1 MKETLKKLRTE
12 NRYSQDLLAKI
23 LGISRLS
30 YMKYESG
37 ETEPPVEIVR
47 KLAKIYKV
55 SYNTLIDNK
64 LNSELNYES
73 KNVSYYSSQPYANSY
88 EIASPVP
95 SYGVSEN
102 TAMSPTM
109 VSQFSQI
116 LETLQNTITNLQEQL
131 HTLYSSETTPTPNS
145 TDFNKSSSF
154 NKKDYFSQIGSVH
167 LESSFIEELRGA
179 SLI

>member
-37 ETEPPVEIVR
+37 EVEPSVEIVR

-55 SYNTLIDNK
+55 PYKTLIDNE
-64 LNSELNYES
+64 LNSEH
-73 KNVSYYSSQPYANSY
+73 KNVFYNNSSTHFYSY
-88 EIASPVP
+88 EFASPTP
-95 SYGVSEN
+95 SYSFSEN
-102 TAMSPTM
+102 AAMSPNMIT
-109 VSQFSQI
+109 QFAQI
-116 LETLQNTITNLQEQL
+116 LSTLQNTISNLQEQL
-131 HTLYSSETTPTPNS
+131 NSLKASEATSVTTGYNKSAT
-145 TDFNKSSSF
+145 FNKNDF
-154 NKKDYFSQIGSVH
+154 FSQIGSVQID
-167 LESSFIEELRGA
+167 SSYIEELRGA

>member
-37 ETEPPVEIVR
+37 EVEPPVEIIR

-55 SYNTLIDNK
+55 SYKTLIDNE
-64 LNSELNYES
+64 LNSEH
-73 KNVSYYSSQPYANSY
+73 KNVSYDTSLSHAYGYKV
-88 EIASPVP
+88 ASPTP
-95 SYGVSEN
+95 SYGNSRVSEN
-102 TAMSPTM
+102 TMMSPNMIT
-109 VSQFSQI
+109 QFAQI
-116 LETLQNTITNLQEQL
+116 LATLQNTITNLQEQL
-131 HTLYSSETTPTPNS
+131 NSLKVSEAPTATTGY
-145 TDFNKSSSF
+145 NKSASF
-154 NKKDYFSQIGSVH
+154 NKTNFFAQIGSVQID
-167 LESSFIEELRGA
+167 SSYIEELRGA

>member
-37 ETEPPVEIVR
+37 EIEPSVEIIR

-55 SYNTLIDNK
+55 SYKTLIDNE
-64 LNSELNYES
+64 LSSER
-73 KNVSYYSSQPYANSY
+73 KNVSYGSSVPYSY
-88 EIASPVP
+88 EIAGPVP
-95 SYGVSEN
+95 SYGYSEN
-102 TAMSPTM
+102 TEMSQNI

-116 LETLQNTITNLQEQL
+116 LETLQNTIINLQEQL
-131 HTLYSSETTPTPNS
+131 NTFYSSGTTPTPAG
-145 TDFNKSSSF
+145 FNKSFNF
-154 NKKDYFSQIGSVH
+154 NKKDFFSQIGSVQID
-167 LESSFIEELRGA
+167 SSFIEEVRGA

>member
-37 ETEPPVEIVR
+37 EVEPPVEIIR

-55 SYNTLIDNK
+55 SYKTLIDNE
-64 LNSELNYES
+64 LNSEH
-73 KNVSYYSSQPYANSY
+73 KNVFYGNPATHSHIY
-88 EIASPVP
+88 EVASPVP
-95 SYGVSEN
+95 SYGSSIFSED
-102 TAMSPTM
+102 TMMSPNMIT
-109 VSQFSQI
+109 QFAQI
-116 LETLQNTITNLQEQL
+116 LATLQNTITSLQEQL
-131 HTLYSSETTPTPNS
+131 NALKSSETAPS
-145 TDFNKSSSF
+145 TTGFNKSASF
-154 NKKDYFSQIGSVH
+154 NKTDFFSQIGSVQMD
-167 LESSFIEELRGA
+167 SSYIEELRGA

>member
-37 ETEPPVEIVR
+37 EVEPPVEIIR

-55 SYNTLIDNK
+55 SYKTLIDNE
-64 LNSELNYES
+64 LQSEH
-73 KNVSYYSSQPYANSY
+73 KTVSYGNSVPHTYSY
-88 EIASPVP
+88 EVASPVS

-102 TAMSPTM
+102 AAMSPNM
-109 VSQFSQI
+109 VAQFDQI
-116 LETLQNTITNLQEQL
+116 LETLQNTITSLQEQL
-131 HTLYSSETTPTPNS
+131 NTLKPSENVASS
-145 TDFNKSSSF
+145 TDFNKSASF
-154 NKKDYFSQIGSVH
+154 NKTNFFAQIGSVQMD
-167 LESSFIEELRGA
+167 SSYIEELRGA
-179 SLI
+179 SFI

>member
-37 ETEPPVEIVR
+37 EVEPPVEIVR

-55 SYNTLIDNK
+55 SYKTLIDNE
-64 LNSELNYES
+64 LNSEHKSALYSNS
-73 KNVSYYSSQPYANSY
+73 APHSYSY
-88 EIASPVP
+88 EVASPVP
-95 SYGVSEN
+95 SYGFSEN
-102 TAMSPTM
+102 AAMSSNM
-109 VSQFSQI
+109 VAQFAQI
-116 LETLQNTITNLQEQL
+116 LATLQSTITNLQEQL
-131 HTLYSSETTPTPNS
+131 NSLKFSDATPATTGYNKS
-145 TDFNKSSSF
+145 AGFNKTNF
-154 NKKDYFSQIGSVH
+154 FAQIGSVQID
-167 LESSFIEELRGA
+167 SAYIEELRGA

>member
-37 ETEPPVEIVR
+37 EVEPPVEIIR

-55 SYNTLIDNK
+55 SYKTLIDNE
-64 LNSELNYES
+64 LNSEH
-73 KNVSYYSSQPYANSY
+73 KTVSYGNSVPHTYSY
-88 EIASPVP
+88 EVASPVP
-95 SYGVSEN
+95 AYGFSEN
-102 TAMSPTM
+102 AAMSPNM
-109 VSQFSQI
+109 IAQFAQI
-116 LETLQNTITNLQEQL
+116 LSTFQNTITNLQEQL
-131 HTLYSSETTPTPNS
+131 NALKSSEATPAATGY
-145 TDFNKSSSF
+145 NKSASF
-154 NKKDYFSQIGSVH
+154 NKTNFFSQIGSVQID
-167 LESSFIEELRGA
+167 SSYIEELRGA

>member
-1 MKETLKKLRTE
+1 MKETLKKLRSE

-37 ETEPPVEIVR
+37 EVEPPVETIR

-55 SYNTLIDNK
+55 SYKTLIDN
-64 LNSELNYES
+64 ELSTEHKS
-73 KNVSYYSSQPYANSY
+73 VSYDNV
-88 EIASPVP
+88 ASHA
-95 SYGVSEN
+95 YGLEVACPAPTYGFQEN
-102 TAMSPTM
+102 AVMSPNI

-116 LETLQNTITNLQEQL
+116 LTTLQNTITNLQEQL
-131 HTLYSSETTPTPNS
+131 NTLNSSEAAPVPAN
-145 TDFNKSSSF
+145 FPKSASF
-154 NKKDYFSQIGSVH
+154 NKKDFFSKINGVQIDSTFV
-167 LESSFIEELRGA
+167 EELRGA

>member
-37 ETEPPVEIVR
+37 EVEPSVEIIR

-55 SYNTLIDNK
+55 SYKTLIDNE
-64 LNSELNYES
+64 LSSER
-73 KNVSYYSSQPYANSY
+73 NVSYGSTVPYNY
-88 EIASPVP
+88 EVASPTP
-95 SYGVSEN
+95 SYGVSKNPRIPQN
-102 TAMSPTM
+102 T

-131 HTLYSSETTPTPNS
+131 NTIYSSETTPTP
-145 TDFNKSSSF
+145 TDFNKSASF
-154 NKKDYFSQIGSVH
+154 NKTNFFAQIGNVQMD
-167 LESSFIEELRGA
+167 SSYIEEMRGV